1 MAARIR
7 LLIHLLL
14 VACMLSLALM
24 GQGARAAPPAQGE
37 PLLLGYGQTVEGAI
51 SPEAPVQLY
60 AFDAQANDV
69 VTISMIAT
77 GGELDPFIAL
87 TDTQQV
93 QLATDDNSGGA
104 LDARLAFVIPRTGRY
119 LIRATHAGGIAP
131 AIGGTYTL
139 SLNAANVDGSPA
151 VDRTPLPEP
160 TPTPAP
166 TLTPATPDTSTRVLR
181 LLPVTPGIPVQGS
194 LTRQTAFLL
203 YWFDGASGDQITAT
217 ATGFDGF
224 APLVV
229 LYDNSLAEIA
239 RSQPG
244 EPLIAALV
252 RDGVHLLGISLPE
265 AGSAGGTFTLDLVS
279 SSDQAEPA
287 SEAEP
292 TPILPEEF
300 RPLPLIQPGE
310 TIEGTIDHQRFMDI
324 YTFLGKAGQEIVV
337 EMTSLNPGEIN
348 GLDPFLLLLDDG
360 RIPLAEHDDIVDGVE
375 RDARLEFTLPRTAY
389 YAIVA
394 TRYDR
399 EAGTSAGPYQ
409 LTLTLAG
416 ESESVAG
423 SGTPRLIA
431 EPLEPNTPIQATF
444 DGTPDVYRF
453 DARAG
458 ELIDLS
464 VTADDGV
471 DPVLILAT
479 DTLSEVVSSGT
490 GALTGLRTPA
500 AGTYYLVVATRFGP
514 VGPTGGYIVVLS
526 QIGNGPPP
534 AAGEPTDEGPVTL
547 ALGQT
552 ASGVIDDETPSRLY
566 TFTGT
571 AGERVRLTLRA
582 APGSSLDPYLELRD
596 TTGAIVDANDDI
608 DPGVIRDSQIT
619 ATLPVDGEYQI
630 LVSRY
635 VGPDTEITQGAYELA
650 VELATE
656 AETSAVNLNRTVIPL
671 RYGQTQVGEITD
683 EQYIV
688 FYVFSGAAGDV
699 ATIEIDQLNG
709 NLDAVLHLYQAV
721 GDSWREIAYNDD
733 SPIGGTYDP
742 LLSDISLPADG
753 LYLIAVSRY
762 GLDKETGMVGTF
774 SITLTR
780 QQ

>member
-7 LLIHLLL
+7 LLTHPLL
-14 VACMLSLALM
+14 VACVLGLALV
-24 GQGARAAPPAQGE
+24 GQVARAAPPMQGE

-51 SPEAPVQLY
+51 SPESPVQLY
-60 AFDAQANDV
+60 TFDAQANDV
-69 VTISMIAT
+69 ITISMVAT

-119 LIRATHAGGIAP
+119 LIRATHASSITSA
-131 AIGGTYTL
+131 AGGTYTL
-139 SLNAANVDGSPA
+139 SLNAANIDGSPA
-151 VDRTPLPEP
+151 ADRTPLPEP

-166 TLTPATPDTSTRVLR
+166 TTTPATPDTSARVLR
-181 LLPVTPGIPVQGS
+181 LLPITPGFPVQGS

-224 APLVV
+224 APLVL

-244 EPLIAALV
+244 EPLMATLV
-252 RDGVHLLGISLPE
+252 RDGVYLLGVSLPE
-265 AGSAGGTFTLDLVS
+265 AGSAGGTFTLDLVN
-279 SSDQAEPA
+279 SSDRAELA
-287 SEAEP
+287 GEAAP
-292 TPILPEEF
+292 TPTLPEEF
-300 RPLPLIQPGE
+300 RPLPMIRPGE
-310 TIEGTIDHQRFMDI
+310 TVEGTIDHQRFMDI
-324 YTFLGKAGQEIVV
+324 YTFLGTAGQEIVI

-360 RIPLAEHDDIVDGVE
+360 RIPLAEHDDVVDGVE

-399 EAGTSAGPYQ
+399 EAGTSAGPYR

-416 ESESVAG
+416 ESESGAG
-423 SGTPRLIA
+423 PEAPRLIA
-431 EPLEPNTPIQATF
+431 EPLEANTPIQATF

-479 DTLSEVVSSGT
+479 DTLTEVVSSGT

-500 AGTYYLVVATRFGP
+500 AGTYFLLVGTRFGP
-514 VGPTGGYIVVLS
+514 VGPTGGYIVALS

-534 AAGEPTDEGPVTL
+534 TAGEPTDEGPATL
-547 ALGQT
+547 TLGQT
-552 ASGVIDDETPSRLY
+552 ASGIIDDETPSRLY
-566 TFTGT
+566 TFTGA

-596 TTGAIVDANDDI
+596 ATGAVVDANDDI

-619 ATLPVDGEYQI
+619 ATLPTDGEYQI

-635 VGPDTEITQGAYELA
+635 VGPDTEITQGAYEL
-650 VELATE
+650 VIEPATE
-656 AETSAVNLNRTVIPL
+656 AETSAASINRTVTPL
-671 RYGQTQVGEITD
+671 SYGQTQVGEITD

-688 FYVFSGAAGDV
+688 FYVFSGTAGDV
-699 ATIEIDQLNG
+699 VTIEIDQLSG

-742 LLSDISLPADG
+742 LLSDVGLPADG

>member
-14 VACMLSLALM
+14 VACVFGLGRI
-24 GQGARAAPPAQGE
+24 GQVARAAPPLQGE
-37 PLLLGYGQTVEGAI
+37 PVLLGYGQTVEGAI
-51 SPEAPVQLY
+51 SPEASVQLY

-69 VTISMIAT
+69 ITISMIAT

-131 AIGGTYTL
+131 AAGGTYTL
-139 SLNAANVDGSPA
+139 SLNANVDGSPA

-160 TPTPAP
+160 TPTPA
-166 TLTPATPDTSTRVLR
+166 TTDTSTRTLR
-181 LLPVTPGIPVQGS
+181 LLPVTSGVPVQGS

-203 YWFDGASGDQITAT
+203 YWFDGTSGEQITAT

-224 APLVV
+224 APLVT

-244 EPLIAALV
+244 EPLMATLA
-252 RDGVHLLGISLPE
+252 RDGVYLLGISLPE
-265 AGSAGGTFTLDLVS
+265 AGSTGGTFTLDLAS
-279 SSDQAEPA
+279 SSDHAEPA

-292 TPILPEEF
+292 TPTLPEEF

-310 TIEGTIDHQRFMDI
+310 TVEGTIDHQRFMDI

-416 ESESVAG
+416 ESEPAAG
-423 SGTPRLIA
+423 SGAPRLVA
-431 EPLEPNTPIQATF
+431 EPLEPNVPIQATF

-479 DTLSEVVSSGT
+479 DTLTEVVSSGT
-490 GALTGLRTPA
+490 GALTGLRAPA

-514 VGPTGGYIVVLS
+514 VGPTGGYIVALS

-534 AAGEPTDEGPVTL
+534 AAGEPTDEGPAMLT
-547 ALGQT
+547 LGQS

-571 AGERVRLTLRA
+571 AGERVQLTLRA

-596 TTGAIVDANDDI
+596 ATGAVVDANDDI

-619 ATLPVDGEYQI
+619 ATLPADGEYQI

-635 VGPDTEITQGAYELA
+635 VGPDTEITQGAYELI

-656 AETSAVNLNRTVIPL
+656 AATSTASINRTVIPL
-671 RYGQTQVGEITD
+671 SYGQTQVGEITD

-688 FYVFSGAAGDV
+688 FYVFSGTAGDV
-699 ATIEIDQLNG
+699 VTIEIDQLNG
-709 NLDAVLHLYQAV
+709 NLDAVLHLYRAV
-721 GDSWREIAYNDD
+721 GNSWQEIAYNDD

-742 LLSDISLPADG
+742 LLSDVSLPADG

-762 GLDKETGMVGTF
+762 GLDKEAGMVGTF
-774 SITLTR
+774 SVTLTR
-780 QQ
+780 Q

>member
-131 AIGGTYTL
+131 AVGGTYTL

-244 EPLIAALV
+244 EPLITALV